1 MSVIVCPVRFNC
13 VLSRLVFFSV
23 LIVFQQGFCTVSFLH
38 RILLVLLEDEGVVD
52 VVVGLHL
59 AHIEDKPILLAV
71 LVVVHLG

>member
-1 MSVIVCPVRFNC
+1 
-13 VLSRLVFFSV
+13 
-23 LIVFQQGFCTVSFLH
+23 
-38 RILLVLLEDEGVVD
+38 LLEDEGVVD